1 MLLYFKLIQIEF
13 FIYASAGI
21 YLLRTLVMMYSAF
34 RIYLPNF
41 EFRFPNRKWEIIKYA
56 FLIFV
61 AGTVG
66 VALFDLDKFMIE
78 HFLPIENVAVYGIA
92 IYIAAVIAVPYRA
105 MQQITNPITANFI
118 NLNKKQE
125 LTDLYKRTSLTL
137 MLVSGLI
144 FILIMGNI
152 HQLYALIPETYR
164 AGVQIV
170 FLISVVKLYDAVL
183 GNNVSILFNSNYYH
197 FVLYS
202 GVVLAISAFLLN
214 VWLIPLYGI
223 YGAAYA
229 TFAAFFM
236 YNSIKLLFVYLKFKI
251 QPFTAKS
258 AVLLLIIIVY
268 LVAFYFWDF
277 QFHPVVNIILKSIL
291 IAVSYVFLVF
301 IFRLSE
307 DVNTLIKT
315 AKKTFK

>member
-1 MLLYFKLIQIEF
+1 
-13 FIYASAGI
+13 
-21 YLLRTLVMMYSAF
+21 
-34 RIYLPNF
+34 
-41 EFRFPNRKWEIIKYA
+41 
-56 FLIFV
+56 
-61 AGTVG
+61 
-66 VALFDLDKFMIE
+66 
-78 HFLPIENVAVYGIA
+78 
-92 IYIAAVIAVPYRA
+92 
-105 MQQITNPITANFI
+105 
-118 NLNKKQE
+118 
-125 LTDLYKRTSLTL
+125 